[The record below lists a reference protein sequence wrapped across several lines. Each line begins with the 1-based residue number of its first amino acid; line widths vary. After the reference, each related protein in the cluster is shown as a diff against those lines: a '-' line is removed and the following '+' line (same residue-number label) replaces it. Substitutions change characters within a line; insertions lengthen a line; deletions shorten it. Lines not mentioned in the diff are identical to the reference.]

1 MMSVNVILEVQ
12 SKPGSIDELK
22 STFESILTDTR
33 RYDGCLKIQVIGNQ
47 DDTLNLVLLETWASR
62 EKYEKY
68 LSWRA
73 ETGALDALGAM
84 LSQPPSIRYY
94 DDLDI

>member
-1 MMSVNVILEVQ
+1 MSVTVILEMQ
-12 SKPGSIDELK
+12 SKTESIDELK
-22 STFESILTDTR
+22 STFESILLDTR
-33 RYDGCLKIQVIGNQ
+33 NYDGCVGVQVIGNQ
-47 DDTLNLVLLETWASR
+47 DDPLNLVLLETWESR

-68 LSWRA
+68 LGWRT

-94 DDLDI
+94 DNLDI